1 MSRLAVQAQTSKRA
15 LVFKPI
21 EATSKHEPMLYLPG
35 DIVSPGNSIGGYV
48 TIPDKTGDCWGF
60 WRIGG
65 GTINRLNDPELRSDL
80 VSINGISRYARE
92 ISRITSA
99 DPEAVARNR
108 GRYLLALSSGSAR
121 RGLLHNLDRASNPLL
136 DLLRELRVPTNHIE
150 RVESS
155 DGEYTES
162 YDYLFP
168 RYHFYNQIFTD
179 GEVSEISFR
188 NGSEVDS
195 GYDPRY
201 PSGNEYS
208 RRTISVS
215 GSTFVIR
222 AGFAQSQFNIGPNGV
237 PLRTVQVKLTPQA
250 DLQKV
255 VEVLSS
261 TTCKS

>member
-1 MSRLAVQAQTSKRA
+1 MSRLAVKALTSKGS
-15 LVFKPI
+15 LVFEP
-21 EATSKHEPMLYLPG
+21 ETSEHKPMLYLPG
-35 DIVSPGNSIGGYV
+35 DILSPGNSIGGYLTV
-48 TIPDKTGDCWGF
+48 PDKTGESWGL

-65 GTINRLNDPELRSDL
+65 STKSRLSDPELRSEEI
-80 VSINGISRYARE
+80 VINGLSRYKRE
-92 ISRITSA
+92 VLKIVSSQE
-99 DPEAVARNR
+99 PEAIARNH
-108 GRYLLALSSGSAR
+108 GRYLIALSSGSAR

-195 GYDPRY
+195 RYDPRY

-215 GSTFVIR
+215 GSTFVIT
-222 AGFAQSQFNIGPNGV
+222 ADFAQSQFNIGPSRA

-255 VEVLSS
+255 VEVLSGATS
-261 TTCKS
+261 KS